1 MPKDLVKSRKVGLS
15 TKIKT
20 PVFYNVIILND
31 DFTTMEF
38 VVKILTMFFNLSLH
52 KANQVMLKIHKE
64 GYCIVGTYAKDI
76 ATTLVSQV
84 NNYSRQNKF
93 PLKAIAES
101 Q

>member
-1 MPKDLVKSRKVGLS
+1 MSKAYDKSRQLELS
-15 TKIKT
+15 TKEKI
-20 PVFYNVIILND
+20 PSFYNVIILND

-38 VVKILTMFFNLSLH
+38 VVKVLTMFFNLSLH

-76 ATTLVSQV
+76 ATTLLSQV
-84 NNYSRQNKF
+84 NNYSKQNHF
-93 PLKAIAES
+93 PLKATMES